1 MGNQSVGV
9 TVVRAADKDLCGE
22 CGAPAA
28 LTVVVE
34 RFGQRP
40 YRMPFCQAHMQ
51 DGAEAV
57 VTAMAESLR
66 RSAN

>member
-1 MGNQSVGV
+1 MTTGHRNGIVIMGNQSV
-9 TVVRAADKDLCGE
+9 
-22 CGAPAA
+22 GAPAA